1 MSPSIRRFVRPRVVV
16 AGLLLPAATLVAREA
31 TAGRLAATPGAS
43 HAPTPDAEPLAP
55 QRADS
60 IWVVTNRAH
69 ADGAWAARPDT
80 LTTALRT
87 FRVTPLRTDPV
98 PYEVRLDVARL
109 AESTLPR
116 AEMFDALRAA
126 TERSGRPLVLHVHGY
141 ATGFDEA
148 TEEAAEMRHRAGYDG
163 PVAVFAWPARSVGV
177 TWPAPGRWLTNA
189 YWQDAEMAAASADEL
204 ADVLHDLV
212 RTLGADQVV
221 LSAHSMGNQLVAA
234 TLARPDVVS
243 LLSASPLR
251 AVAFVSPDLDR
262 ADFRERVLP
271 VARPL
276 AQRLVLYG
284 ARNDHML
291 RIAAIVHDGPR
302 AGFFDA
308 RGDWPDE
315 LTDVERVDITNGH
328 VAAPW
333 LGAWTD
339 TNHALR
345 RHGTALADLFGVV
358 ASGAAAPAESRC
370 ALPSGA
376 FSDAA
381 SPACSDLR
389 E

>member
-1 MSPSIRRFVRPRVVV
+1 V
-16 AGLLLPAATLVAREA
+16 AGLLLPAATLVARDA
-31 TAGRLAATPGAS
+31 TGVRAEGSVVAREETGTSAGATIPARDASGAAG
-43 HAPTPDAEPLAP
+43 E
-55 QRADS
+55 DS
-60 IWVVTNRAH
+60 IWVFTNRAH
-69 ADGAWAARPDT
+69 ADGAWSARPDT
-80 LTTALRT
+80 VTTAVRT
-87 FRVTPLRTDPV
+87 FHVTPLRTDPV
-98 PYEVRLDVARL
+98 PFEVRLRVRAVTAQRV
-109 AESTLPR
+109 PR
-116 AEMFDALRAA
+116 DTMLEALREA
-126 TERSGRPLVLHVHGY
+126 TVRSGRPLVLHVHGY

-148 TEEAAEMRHRAGYDG
+148 TEEAAEMRHRARYDG

-177 TWPAPGRWLTNA
+177 TWPARGRWLTNA

-234 TLARPDVVS
+234 TLERPDVRA
-243 LLSASPLR
+243 LLTASPLR

-262 ADFRERVLP
+262 ARFRDEVVP
-271 VARPL
+271 TARQL
-276 AQRLVLYG
+276 ATRLVLYG

-291 RIAAIVHDGPR
+291 RIASIVHDGPR

-308 RGDWPDE
+308 DGDWPHALD
-315 LTDVERVDITNGH
+315 DVERVDITNGR

-358 ASGAAAPAESRC
+358 AGDMPAPADARC

-376 FSDAA
+376 ISDAA
-381 SPACSDLR
+381 SPACSGLR